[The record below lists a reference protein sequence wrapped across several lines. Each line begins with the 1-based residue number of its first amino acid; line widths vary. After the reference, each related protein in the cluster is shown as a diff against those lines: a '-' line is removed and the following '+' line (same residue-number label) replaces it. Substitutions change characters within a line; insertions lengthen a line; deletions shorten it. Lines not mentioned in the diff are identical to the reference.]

1 MCDRPSQ
8 LLITRPHGDWKV
20 LQQSYP
26 PFFHIVSRTRTH
38 KQLGLVDPRQT
49 APITMHAR
57 CRHFPRLPLL
67 IPPPCRGKMV
77 VAVVVPDSRRNRWW
91 RLHHFGDRS
100 NDFCPR
106 SWSSAPRRLGPRVRY
121 GREEL
126 GFRLGPARKASWG
139 WRIFFGR
146 IGDGQVKWDR
156 GLIY

>member
-26 PFFHIVSRTRTH
+26 PFFHIVSRTRT
-38 KQLGLVDPRQT
+38 QT
-49 APITMHAR
+49 TWSRRSPPDGANNDAR
-57 CRHFPRLPLL
+57 AMQTLPSSPS
-67 IPPPCRGKMV
+67 PPPPSCRGKLV